1 MKHFRRFRDDRFA
14 LTTLQNPLCEVRTRA
29 ELIQAAQQALGHQPQ
44 VTEIPPTPPVA
55 APQRPPEAITA
66 PKASSALA
74 TSPPVAAQRPPEA
87 VTVPKA
93 PSAPS
98 TAALAPQNPPA
109 APASLDRT
117 PQPPKPHTS
126 EIGLSLREPVR
137 KVATPQPPAPHNAKT
152 SLSLREPVRKVA
164 TPQPSAPHTAKTSL
178 SLREPIRKAP
188 APKPRRKLKR
198 YTTPRRQPAVVPSG
212 DAAEY
217 VAKVLDGHVTK
228 ASIAR
233 RDDSDPISLDHHAR
247 KCVIC
252 NHPDR
257 ADLEEDFVSWRNV
270 ELIQKDYELP
280 NFRAVYRH
288 ARATGLY
295 QRRRE
300 NLRFAAELLIEHAD
314 QAEPSPEAILR
325 AIQICARLN
334 GSGEWVEPVKRVIF
348 SSGGN
353 ISAPEPEHQFEPQRD
368 PTSRREPVLQQL
380 TSESAAHPQLSAPVG
395 ASADRPNPQ
404 TLIDTN
410 GD

>member
-117 PQPPKPHTS
+117 PQPPTRHTTKIS
-126 EIGLSLREPVR
+126 LPLREPVKKASKPR
-137 KVATPQPPAPHNAKT
+137 PP
-152 SLSLREPVRKVA
+152 
-164 TPQPSAPHTAKTSL
+164 
-178 SLREPIRKAP
+178 RKA
-188 APKPRRKLKR
+188 KR

-217 VAKVLDGHVTK
+217 VAKAFDGPITK
-228 ASIAR
+228 ASISR
-233 RDDSDPISLDHHAR
+233 RDDSELASLDHHAL

-270 ELIQKDYELP
+270 ELIQKDYQLP
-280 NFRAVYRH
+280 NFRGVYRH

-334 GSGEWVEPVKRVIF
+334 GNGEWVEPVKRVIF

-404 TLIDTN
+404 ILNDTN